1 MDDALAQTR
10 QLDPVTDDATT
21 TARTDARPAPGE
33 TDLLW
38 GVGAVATRLNL
49 PPATLR
55 TWERRYGVGPSE
67 RTQGGHR
74 RYSEEDI
81 LRAQVVAHLI
91 SRGVPAQA
99 GARVALSLDQTGLVA
114 ALADGGTA
122 TSPRGVD
129 PDMQPEVAI
138 QSIIAAAHQGGPDE
152 LGHLYARV
160 LGQWGIVPG
169 WDSVLA
175 PALSRI
181 GDLWFDGLM
190 GIEGEHLATERLS
203 AELRAYTRRK
213 RPQTSQIDPIVI
225 ASADDEMHSLPLIA
239 LEAALAADG
248 LTCYALGSRVP
259 ARALAHTLERKQP
272 RVVFLWSSIARPQVD
287 ETWSA
292 FDRLDHEVTVLL
304 GGPGWPAERAASA
317 PDTTML
323 HSLGGA
329 VDAVRDA
336 FADPS

>member
-1 MDDALAQTR
+1 MDDRQAQTR
-10 QLDPVTDDATT
+10 RLESVTGDTQTLSGLDAAAAAG
-21 TARTDARPAPGE
+21 TA
-33 TDLLW
+33 DLLW

-91 SRGVPAQA
+91 ARGVPAQA
-99 GARVALSLDQTGLVA
+99 GARVALSLDGTGLVA
-114 ALADGGTA
+114 ALADGGA
-122 TSPRGVD
+122 SSDGVAVD

-175 PALSRI
+175 PSLSRI

-203 AELRAYTRRK
+203 AELRAFTRRK
-213 RPQTSQIDPIVI
+213 RPQTNQVDPIVI
-225 ASADDEMHSLPLIA
+225 ASADEEMHSLPLIA
-239 LEAALAADG
+239 LEAALASAG

-259 ARALAHTLERKQP
+259 ARALAHTMQRKQP
-272 RVVFLWSSIARPQVD
+272 RVVFLWSSIARPLDD

-292 FDRLDHEVTVLL
+292 FDGLDAPVSVLL
-304 GGPGWPAERAASA
+304 GGPGWPETLADDA
-317 PDTTML
+317 PATSMQ

-329 VDAVRDA
+329 LDAIRDV
-336 FADPS
+336 FADS